1 MRDLLI
7 AFQKKKARKNGNIE
21 SSFFV
26 DIIAL
31 KTKHL
36 FFVFHRVVKWQK
48 MSSSVVKT
56 HEIRTLCFKGR
67 QSLGILLS
75 RGKLSVVQQECR
87 ICQTCIR
94 CSKSAKSSPLMLLM
108 LQSHLLRRVPW
119 EHKGLSLHQKPSL
132 DLYLSIFSIFF
143 GSLVKWKPIILLAC
157 LLAFF
162 LKSAGVKKFV
172 WLSQLSITFLAKSL
186 QQ

>member
-1 MRDLLI
+1 MAVKEKGRNSMRDLLI
-7 AFQKKKARKNGNIE
+7 AFQKKKARKNSNIE

-48 MSSSVVKT
+48 MSSLVES

-108 LQSHLLRRVPW
+108 LQSHLLRRLPW
-119 EHKGLSLHQKPSL
+119 EHKGLSLHQKASL
-132 DLYLSIFSIFF
+132 VLYLSIFSIF
-143 GSLVKWKPIILLAC
+143 LVAL
-157 LLAFF
+157 
-162 LKSAGVKKFV
+162 
-172 WLSQLSITFLAKSL
+172 
-186 QQ
+186 

>member
-1 MRDLLI
+1 MAVKEKGRNSMRDLLI

-36 FFVFHRVVKWQK
+36 FFVFHRVDGGVKWQK
-48 MSSSVVKT
+48 IVLICYVRVLKS

-108 LQSHLLRRVPW
+108 LQSHLLRRLPW
-119 EHKGLSLHQKPSL
+119 EHKGLSLHQKSSFRPL
-132 DLYLSIFSIFF
+132 LINFFNIF
-143 GSLVKWKPIILLAC
+143 W
-157 LLAFF
+157 
-162 LKSAGVKKFV
+162 
-172 WLSQLSITFLAKSL
+172 
-186 QQ
+186 

>member
-1 MRDLLI
+1 MAVKEKGRNSMRDLLI

-48 MSSSVVKT
+48 MSSLVVKS

-119 EHKGLSLHQKPSL
+119 ENKGLSLHQKASL

-143 GSLVKWKPIILLAC
+143 GSLVK
-157 LLAFF
+157 
-162 LKSAGVKKFV
+162 
-172 WLSQLSITFLAKSL
+172 
-186 QQ
+186 

>member
-1 MRDLLI
+1 M
-7 AFQKKKARKNGNIE
+7 AM
-21 SSFFV
+21 
-26 DIIAL
+26 
-31 KTKHL
+31 T
-36 FFVFHRVVKWQK
+36 KWQK
-48 MSSSVVKT
+48 IVLICYVRVLKS

-108 LQSHLLRRVPW
+108 LQSHLLRRLPW
-119 EHKGLSLHQKPSL
+119 EQRISLHQKPSL